1 MVRLALLMV
10 SGIAV
15 VSSGCSSMTIRSS
28 HDPFAWFPD
37 SGSFGWV
44 SGPQNLPNDPRVDR
58 ASLDARIRKAV
69 ESQLAT
75 KGYRL
80 TSDGKPDFLVAYHV
94 AIESELSGAAVD
106 KDYYS
111 WGYDPDGRWSF
122 GPNRQLPQ
130 SRGPVHERGSLVL
143 DIVDPGAT
151 RILWQASAQARIV
164 VSASKEEKDR
174 RVNEAVRRML
184 ERFPPR

>member
-1 MVRLALLMV
+1 MIRLALFVV

-28 HDPFAWFPD
+28 HDPFARFPD
-37 SGSFGWV
+37 SGSFDWV
-44 SGPQNLPNDPRVDR
+44 PGPQTLPEDPRLDR
-58 ASLDARIRKAV
+58 ASVDARIKKAV
-69 ESQLAT
+69 EGQLAD
-75 KGYRL
+75 KGYSL
-80 TSDGKPDFLVAYHV
+80 AASGSPDFLVAYHV
-94 AIESELSGAAVD
+94 AFEGDLSATTID
-106 KDYYS
+106 NRYSS
-111 WGYDPDGRWSF
+111 WGYGPDGRWGF
-122 GPNRQLPQ
+122 GPDRRPARDPAILF
-130 SRGPVHERGSLVL
+130 ERGSLVL

-151 RILWQASAQARIV
+151 RILWRASAQARIV